1 MKNKKIVIW
10 GHPLHSHTHSYI
22 HYAYHKAFSSM
33 GYDVEWI
40 DNKPENSI
48 PNNSFIITEGQV
60 DSHLPVNDTCIYL
73 LHNCDSTKYDDG
85 NVEYKTLQVY
95 SHDVLSRN
103 VEKLAECE
111 YFEHDTNTLYQPWAT
126 DLLPHEIDSMQIIDH
141 NSTLTPQCNWVGSIM
156 GGEHGNI
163 NEVRRFAEAA
173 HENGIQ
179 FSVST
184 GVDHIQGRELI
195 RNSYLAPALQG
206 AWQVKN
212 GYIPCRIF
220 KNISYGHMGITNS
233 KAVYDLLEEK
243 ITYDPDCRDLFF
255 KASNDFSTT
264 STKQR
269 EEVFNLIKDRHTYIN
284 RIENIVR
291 VML

>member
-1 MKNKKIVIW
+1 
-10 GHPLHSHTHSYI
+10 
-22 HYAYHKAFSSM
+22 
-33 GYDVEWI
+33 
-40 DNKPENSI
+40 
-48 PNNSFIITEGQV
+48 
-60 DSHLPVNDTCIYL
+60 
-73 LHNCDSTKYDDG
+73 
-85 NVEYKTLQVY
+85 
-95 SHDVLSRN
+95 
-103 VEKLAECE
+103 
-111 YFEHDTNTLYQPWAT
+111 
-126 DLLPHEIDSMQIIDH
+126 
-141 NSTLTPQCNWVGSIM
+141 M